1 MSYKIDYQPTRKVR
15 GLEKRTAPRSA
26 LTALFFL
33 VFLVLTLSLWP
44 KGAETVRALVIPG
57 DAAVT
62 VAALENLAVD
72 LRAGE
77 RVQAALEGFCRQV
90 AGESLD

>member
-1 MSYKIDYQPTRKVR
+1 MSYRIDYQPMKKVR

-26 LTALFFL
+26 LAALCFL
-33 VFLVLTLSLWP
+33 LFLVLTLSFWP
-44 KGAETVRALVIPG
+44 RGAEALRALVIPG

-62 VAALENLAVD
+62 VAALEDLAVD

-77 RVQAALEGFCRQV
+77 NVQSALEGFCRQV
-90 AGESLD
+90 AGEKLD